1 MPHHVDIHVGKNVRT
16 RRRQMD
22 MTQKISQI
30 CLASV
35 FSKSKNMNGEQIGSA
50 PAVFGKFQKF

>member
-22 MTQKISQI
+22 MTQKESRR
-30 CLASV
+30 
-35 FSKSKNMNGEQIGSA
+35 SA
-50 PAVFGKFQKF
+50 WH